1 MKMLS
6 IFVDGAVSGTKHA
19 GAAAIARTQKG
30 YFVGWLSRQFPTM
43 TNNEAEYQAVLL
55 GLKLAKRLGADRV
68 EIISDS
74 EVVVRQMRGDSR
86 VLSPRLKRPHQETC
100 RRASEFSIVLFR
112 HVPRELNELA
122 DALAAEAQAGQVV
135 QMRPL
140 HSRWLQKLG
149 V

>member
-1 MKMLS
+1 MRTIS
-6 IFVDGAVSGTKHA
+6 IFVDGAVSGTKYA
-19 GAAAIARTQKG
+19 GAAAIARTRKG
-30 YFVGWLSRQFPTM
+30 YFVGWISRQFPTM

-55 GLKLAKRLGADRV
+55 GLQLAKRLGLKNV

-74 EVVVRQMRGDSR
+74 EVVVRQMRGSSR

-100 RRASEFSIVLFR
+100 RRVSEFSAVLFR

-135 QMRPL
+135 QMRPP
-140 HSRWLQKLG
+140 HSRWLHRLRM
-149 V
+149 

>member
-6 IFVDGAVSGTKHA
+6 IFVDGAVSGTRHA

-30 YFVGWLSRQFPTM
+30 YFVGWMSRQFPTM

-86 VLSPRLKRPHQETC
+86 VLSPRLKRPHQV
-100 RRASEFSIVLFR
+100 SYIFLWNFR
-112 HVPRELNELA
+112 IQES
-122 DALAAEAQAGQVV
+122 D
-135 QMRPL
+135 
-140 HSRWLQKLG
+140 LQPEIIHTIL
-149 V
+149 